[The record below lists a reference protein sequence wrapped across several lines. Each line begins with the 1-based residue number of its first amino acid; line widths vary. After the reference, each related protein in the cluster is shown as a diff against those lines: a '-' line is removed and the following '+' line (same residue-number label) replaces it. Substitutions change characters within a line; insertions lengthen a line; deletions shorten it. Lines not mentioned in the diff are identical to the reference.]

1 MSQCLYVYVYERTTL
16 KMQKLGFFPLFWCFI
31 PWRSCQNSA
40 ALGAPQMTTS
50 DAAARAFQ
58 GAVSQAAKQLEIHG
72 APDTFRLSAQTC
84 DETAQDLRRRFKVA
98 AAEENGLE
106 LHAPMLV
113 VPYAKFVTL
122 GKLVRHTDAAWRKQA
137 MADGLLVEFDPST
150 MIAGLI
156 SGNWWAMTSP
166 DYEEGDGH
174 GQKTNLMWRTIC
186 RGVGD
191 VIAACGLDP
200 SKVVLC
206 VEVSRIPCHMTR
218 HPKGCLLACTLAA
231 GSSCAFLRKRVAE
244 ASATQS
250 RRSCSAR

>member
-1 MSQCLYVYVYERTTL
+1 
-16 KMQKLGFFPLFWCFI
+16 
-31 PWRSCQNSA
+31 
-40 ALGAPQMTTS
+40 MTNS

-58 GAVSQAAKQLEIHG
+58 GAVSQAAKQLEIHE

-84 DETAQDLRRRFKVA
+84 DETAQDLRRHFKVA
-98 AAEENGLE
+98 AAKENGLE

-137 MADGLLVEFDPST
+137 MADGVLVEFDPST

-250 RRSCSAR
+250 RRSCPAR

>member
-1 MSQCLYVYVYERTTL
+1 
-16 KMQKLGFFPLFWCFI
+16 
-31 PWRSCQNSA
+31 
-40 ALGAPQMTTS
+40 MTNS

-58 GAVSQAAKQLEIHG
+58 GAVSQAAKQLEMRG

-84 DETAQDLRRRFKVA
+84 DETAQDLRRHFKVA
-98 AAEENGLE
+98 AAKENGLE

-137 MADGLLVEFDPST
+137 MDDGLLVKFDPST

-156 SGNWWAMTSP
+156 SGNWWTKTCP

-174 GQKTNLMWRTIC
+174 GKKTNLMWRTIC

-206 VEVSRIPCHMTR
+206 VEVSRIPCHMTAILR
-218 HPKGCLLACTLAA
+218 VVSSRVRWLLAVHVHSS
-231 GSSCAFLRKRVAE
+231 GSA
-244 ASATQS
+244 
-250 RRSCSAR
+250 